1 LGFIPNFVVHQSGI
15 MLILTASPTSSAYTS
30 VLERIEELSLSKK
43 LISSADGEIS
53 LKDGDEVFVGGEAI
67 LAHLDELARIVHQWY
82 DCHC

>member
-1 LGFIPNFVVHQSGI
+1 
-15 MLILTASPTSSAYTS
+15 MLILTASPSSSAYTS

-53 LKDGDEVFVGGEAI
+53 LKDGEEVFVGEEAI
-67 LAHLDELARIVHQWY
+67 LAHLDDLARIVHQWY

>member
-1 LGFIPNFVVHQSGI
+1 
-15 MLILTASPTSSAYTS
+15 MLILTASPTSSAYTT

-43 LISSADGEIS
+43 LISSAEGEIS
-53 LKDGDEVFVGGEAI
+53 LKDGEEVFIGEAAI

>member
-1 LGFIPNFVVHQSGI
+1 

-53 LKDGDEVFVGGEAI
+53 LKDGEEVFVGEEAI
-67 LAHLDELARIVHQWY
+67 LAHLDDLARIVHQWY